1 MKQAFSRQ
9 RSVAYYDPP
18 PSPVPSPDLSYV
30 DVCQHTR
37 SRTIDFGVL
46 DYCSSTAPPSYT
58 TFIESQKSADLE
70 NQKFQ
75 NQQKGLT
82 RSTSFTAGS
91 TQQATQQRSPTKIQP
106 TSPLRGATVVTSPT
120 TVPSAA
126 QNFASLGP
134 RPIQRVASTPNLV
147 NSPKLSINSGNSANS
162 VKSSSFSSG
171 GLISG
176 IQSTPKISNIRTAP
190 PPNPTPNP
198 TANPTPNSAP
208 NLTSNPIQQP
218 QLIHSPQTTTPGTTQ
233 VPIAPQFG
241 NPKSVPATVPSKPQS
256 PPQPSV
262 EPVQAPA
269 VQSEDERGRP
279 TSRKAENVQRLSSIK
294 LRRTQSN
301 RRIESRDNSG
311 WFSFISKL
319 PIGHG
324 NGPMRVHDRFM
335 KTYNSNGT
343 RNEASFTK

>member
-1 MKQAFSRQ
+1 MKQALSRQ

-75 NQQKGLT
+75 TQQKGLT

-91 TQQATQQRSPTKIQP
+91 TQQTTQQRSPTKIQP
-106 TSPLRGATVVTSPT
+106 TSPLKGATVVTSPT

-126 QNFASLGP
+126 QNFANLGP

-147 NSPKLSINSGNSANS
+147 NSPNPVNSPKLPINSANS

-190 PPNPTPNP
+190 PPNPT
-198 TANPTPNSAP
+198 ANPTPNSAP
-208 NLTSNPIQQP
+208 NLTSNPTQQP
-218 QLIHSPQTTTPGTTQ
+218 QFIHSPQTTTPGNTQ
-233 VPIAPQFG
+233 IPLAPQFV

-262 EPVQAPA
+262 EPIQTPA

-311 WFSFISKL
+311 WFS
-319 PIGHG
+319 
-324 NGPMRVHDRFM
+324 
-335 KTYNSNGT
+335 
-343 RNEASFTK
+343 

>member
-70 NQKFQ
+70 PKYQ

-91 TQQATQQRSPTKIQP
+91 PINSANSQQRSPTKIQP
-106 TSPLRGATVVTSPT
+106 TSPLKGATVVTSPT

-126 QNFASLGP
+126 QNFANLGP

-147 NSPKLSINSGNSANS
+147 NSPKLSINPSNS

-190 PPNPTPNP
+190 TQNSTP
-198 TANPTPNSAP
+198 NPTPNSAP
-208 NLTSNPIQQP
+208 NLTPTQQP
-218 QLIHSPQTTTPGTTQ
+218 QLIHSPKATTPGTTQ
-233 VPIAPQFG
+233 VPLAPQFV
-241 NPKSVPATVPSKPQS
+241 NPKSVPATVQSQQQS
-256 PPQPSV
+256 PPKSSV
-262 EPVQAPA
+262 EPTRTPV

-311 WFSFISKL
+311 WFSF
-319 PIGHG
+319 
-324 NGPMRVHDRFM
+324 
-335 KTYNSNGT
+335 
-343 RNEASFTK
+343 SFVSFPLVEKMDQ

>member
-1 MKQAFSRQ
+1 MKQAFSKQ

-18 PSPVPSPDLSYV
+18 PSPIPSPDLAYV

-70 NQKFQ
+70 PKFQ

-91 TQQATQQRSPTKIQP
+91 PINSANSQQRSPTKIQP
-106 TSPLRGATVVTSPT
+106 TSPLKGATVVTSPT

-126 QNFASLGP
+126 QNFANLGP

-147 NSPKLSINSGNSANS
+147 NSPKLSINPSNS

-190 PPNPTPNP
+190 TPNPTSNPTPNS
-198 TANPTPNSAP
+198 TTNSAP
-208 NLTSNPIQQP
+208 NLTPTQQP
-218 QLIHSPQTTTPGTTQ
+218 QLIHSPKATTPGTKQ
-233 VPIAPQFG
+233 VPLAPQFV
-241 NPKSVPATVPSKPQS
+241 NPKSVPATVQSQPQS
-256 PPQPSV
+256 SPQPSV
-262 EPVQAPA
+262 EPVRTST
-269 VQSEDERGRP
+269 VQSENERGRP

-311 WFSFISKL
+311 WFSFLSFPL
-319 PIGHG
+319 A
-324 NGPMRVHDRFM
+324 
-335 KTYNSNGT
+335 KTT
-343 RNEASFTK
+343 DQ

>member
-70 NQKFQ
+70 PKFQ

-91 TQQATQQRSPTKIQP
+91 PINSSNSQQRSPTKIQP
-106 TSPLRGATVVTSPT
+106 TSPLKGATVVTSPT

-126 QNFASLGP
+126 QNFANLGP

-147 NSPKLSINSGNSANS
+147 NSPKLSINPSNS

-190 PPNPTPNP
+190 TQNSTP
-198 TANPTPNSAP
+198 NPTPNSAP
-208 NLTSNPIQQP
+208 NLTPTQQP
-218 QLIHSPQTTTPGTTQ
+218 QSIHSPKTTTPGTTQ
-233 VPIAPQFG
+233 VPLAPQFV
-241 NPKSVPATVPSKPQS
+241 NPKSVPAAVQS
-256 PPQPSV
+256 QQQSSPQPSV
-262 EPVQAPA
+262 EPIRTPV

-311 WFSFISKL
+311 WFSF
-319 PIGHG
+319 
-324 NGPMRVHDRFM
+324 
-335 KTYNSNGT
+335 
-343 RNEASFTK
+343 SFVSFPLVEKIDQ

>member
-91 TQQATQQRSPTKIQP
+91 TQQATHSINSTNSQQRSPTKIQP
-106 TSPLRGATVVTSPT
+106 TSPLKGATVVTSPT

-126 QNFASLGP
+126 QNFANLGP

-147 NSPKLSINSGNSANS
+147 NSPKLSINPSNS
-162 VKSSSFSSG
+162 VKSSSFTSG
-171 GLISG
+171 GSISG

-190 PPNPTPNP
+190 TPNTTP
-198 TANPTPNSAP
+198 NTTANSTPNSAP
-208 NLTSNPIQQP
+208 NLTLNQP
-218 QLIHSPQTTTPGTTQ
+218 QQTQSIHSPQTTTPGTTQ
-233 VPIAPQFG
+233 VPLAPQFV
-241 NPKSVPATVPSKPQS
+241 NPKSVPATAPSPSVQPQT

-262 EPVQAPA
+262 EPIRTPA
-269 VQSEDERGRP
+269 VQSEEERGRP

-311 WFSFISKL
+311 WFSF
-319 PIGHG
+319 
-324 NGPMRVHDRFM
+324 
-335 KTYNSNGT
+335 
-343 RNEASFTK
+343 

>member
-18 PSPVPSPDLSYV
+18 PSPIPSPDLAYV

-70 NQKFQ
+70 PKFQ

-91 TQQATQQRSPTKIQP
+91 PINSANSQQRSPTKIQP
-106 TSPLRGATVVTSPT
+106 TSPLKGATVVTSPT

-126 QNFASLGP
+126 QNFANLGP

-147 NSPKLSINSGNSANS
+147 NSPKLSINPANS

-190 PPNPTPNP
+190 TPNPTSNPTPNS
-198 TANPTPNSAP
+198 TTNSAP
-208 NLTSNPIQQP
+208 NLTPTQQP
-218 QLIHSPQTTTPGTTQ
+218 QLIHSPKATTPGTKQ
-233 VPIAPQFG
+233 VPLAPQFV
-241 NPKSVPATVPSKPQS
+241 NPKSVPATVQSQPQS
-256 PPQPSV
+256 SPQPSV
-262 EPVQAPA
+262 EPVRTSA

-311 WFSFISKL
+311 WFSFLFS
-319 PIGHG
+319 
-324 NGPMRVHDRFM
+324 
-335 KTYNSNGT
+335 
-343 RNEASFTK
+343 SFLLVKIMDQ

>member
-1 MKQAFSRQ
+1 MKQALSRQ

-91 TQQATQQRSPTKIQP
+91 TQQATHSFNHSASSQQRSPTKIQP
-106 TSPLRGATVVTSPT
+106 TSPLKGATVVTSPT

-126 QNFASLGP
+126 QNFANLGP

-147 NSPKLSINSGNSANS
+147 NSPKLSINSANS

-190 PPNPTPNP
+190 PPNPTPN
-198 TANPTPNSAP
+198 SAP
-208 NLTSNPIQQP
+208 NLASNPTQQP
-218 QLIHSPQTTTPGTTQ
+218 QFIHSPQTTTPGTTQ
-233 VPIAPQFG
+233 VPLAPQFV
-241 NPKSVPATVPSKPQS
+241 NPKSVPATATPPSVQPQS
-256 PPQPSV
+256 PPQTSV
-262 EPVQAPA
+262 EPVQTPA
-269 VQSEDERGRP
+269 VQTEDERGRP

-311 WFSFISKL
+311 WFSFL
-319 PIGHG
+319 
-324 NGPMRVHDRFM
+324 
-335 KTYNSNGT
+335 
-343 RNEASFTK
+343 SFTLAKNTDQ

>member
-18 PSPVPSPDLSYV
+18 PSPVPSPDLAYV

-58 TFIESQKSADLE
+58 SFIESQKSADLE
-70 NQKFQ
+70 PKFQ

-91 TQQATQQRSPTKIQP
+91 TINSANSQQRSPTKIQP
-106 TSPLRGATVVTSPT
+106 TSPLKGATVVTSPI

-126 QNFASLGP
+126 QNFANLGP

-147 NSPKLSINSGNSANS
+147 NSPKLSINPSNS

-190 PPNPTPNP
+190 TQNSTP
-198 TANPTPNSAP
+198 NPTPNSAP
-208 NLTSNPIQQP
+208 NLTPTQQP
-218 QLIHSPQTTTPGTTQ
+218 QSIHSPKTATPGTTQ
-233 VPIAPQFG
+233 VPLAPQFV
-241 NPKSVPATVPSKPQS
+241 NPKSVLAAVQS
-256 PPQPSV
+256 QQQSSPQPSV
-262 EPVQAPA
+262 EPVRTPV

-311 WFSFISKL
+311 WFSF
-319 PIGHG
+319 
-324 NGPMRVHDRFM
+324 
-335 KTYNSNGT
+335 
-343 RNEASFTK
+343 SFVSFPLVEKIDQ

>member
-18 PSPVPSPDLSYV
+18 PSPIPSPDLAYV

-70 NQKFQ
+70 PKYQ

-91 TQQATQQRSPTKIQP
+91 PINSANSQQRSPTKIQP
-106 TSPLRGATVVTSPT
+106 TSPLKGATVVTSPT

-126 QNFASLGP
+126 QNFANLGP

-147 NSPKLSINSGNSANS
+147 NSPKLSINPSNS

-190 PPNPTPNP
+190 TPNPTSNPTPNS
-198 TANPTPNSAP
+198 TTNSAP
-208 NLTSNPIQQP
+208 NLTPTQQP
-218 QLIHSPQTTTPGTTQ
+218 QLIHSPKATTPGTTQ
-233 VPIAPQFG
+233 VPLAPQFV
-241 NPKSVPATVPSKPQS
+241 NPKSVPATVQSQPQS
-256 PPQPSV
+256 SPQPSV
-262 EPVQAPA
+262 EPVRTSA

-311 WFSFISKL
+311 WFSFLFS
-319 PIGHG
+319 
-324 NGPMRVHDRFM
+324 
-335 KTYNSNGT
+335 
-343 RNEASFTK
+343 SFLLVKIMDQ

>member
-18 PSPVPSPDLSYV
+18 PSPVPSPDLAYV

-58 TFIESQKSADLE
+58 SFIESQKSADLE
-70 NQKFQ
+70 PKFQ

-91 TQQATQQRSPTKIQP
+91 TINSANSQQRSPTKIQP
-106 TSPLRGATVVTSPT
+106 TSPLKGATVVTSPI

-126 QNFASLGP
+126 QNFANLGP

-147 NSPKLSINSGNSANS
+147 NSPKLSINPSNS

-190 PPNPTPNP
+190 TSNPTSNPTPNS
-198 TANPTPNSAP
+198 TTNSAP
-208 NLTSNPIQQP
+208 NLTPTQQP
-218 QLIHSPQTTTPGTTQ
+218 QLIHSPKATTPGTTR
-233 VPIAPQFG
+233 VPLAPQFV
-241 NPKSVPATVPSKPQS
+241 NPKSVPATVQSQPQS
-256 PPQPSV
+256 SPQPSV
-262 EPVQAPA
+262 EPVRTSA

-311 WFSFISKL
+311 WFSFLFS
-319 PIGHG
+319 
-324 NGPMRVHDRFM
+324 
-335 KTYNSNGT
+335 
-343 RNEASFTK
+343 SFLLVKIMDQ

>member
-70 NQKFQ
+70 PKFQ

-91 TQQATQQRSPTKIQP
+91 PINSSNSQQRSPTKIQP
-106 TSPLRGATVVTSPT
+106 TSPLKGATVVTSPT

-126 QNFASLGP
+126 QNFANLGP

-147 NSPKLSINSGNSANS
+147 NSPKLSINPSNS

-190 PPNPTPNP
+190 TQNSTP
-198 TANPTPNSAP
+198 NPTPNSAP
-208 NLTSNPIQQP
+208 NLTPTQQP
-218 QLIHSPQTTTPGTTQ
+218 QPIHSPKTTTPGTTQ
-233 VPIAPQFG
+233 VSLAPQFV
-241 NPKSVPATVPSKPQS
+241 NPKSVPATVQS
-256 PPQPSV
+256 QQQSSPQPSV
-262 EPVQAPA
+262 EPIRTPV

-311 WFSFISKL
+311 WFSF
-319 PIGHG
+319 
-324 NGPMRVHDRFM
+324 
-335 KTYNSNGT
+335 
-343 RNEASFTK
+343 